1 MSLQNKDTFSNHVK
15 NVLHGFFLAVGT
27 TVAEPATIL
36 PLMVSHFG
44 GSPILVGFF
53 SGLLRGG
60 AVIMQ
65 LFAAFKAQHYA
76 RMLPYLRRVFWFR
89 FLSWFMIGVSIMLFG
104 EEHPTLTLWCIG
116 IGLFL
121 FSFSA
126 GFGAIYFR
134 EIVAKIFSH
143 RFRGKTMAWRQ
154 FFAGLGAVLSGA
166 VTAVVLERFEPPY
179 DFGYLFMLSALLM
192 GVGLIAFAT
201 VDEPVKT
208 HFDVKIESFRAFL
221 KHALA
226 TLKADRQLQVQVST
240 FLLGYSYLIAMPFI
254 ILDAKERIDLTGTAV
269 GILIT
274 TQMVGAMLSNLLWG
288 RLGGAGHNRLIA
300 NIAISMQ
307 LSAVLLAFFADS
319 LPLYM
324 LIFFLFGAAADGN
337 RIASG
342 NLILILAPEAKRPLY
357 VALQMNIVSLGMF
370 FSILGGFL
378 LHYGGYSLLYAL
390 TSMTLLGALLLSF
403 RLRDEY
409 TMPNPS

>member
-1 MSLQNKDTFSNHVK
+1 VDKFSNHVK

-44 GSPILVGFF
+44 GSPVLVGFF

-76 RMLPYLRRVFWFR
+76 LMLPYLRRVFLFR

-104 EEHPTLTLWCIG
+104 KDHPTLTLWCIG

-143 RFRGKTMAWRQ
+143 RFRGKSMATRQ
-154 FFAGLGAVLSGA
+154 FFAGLGALVSGA
-166 VTAVVLERFEPPY
+166 VAAWVLETFEAPY

-192 GVGLIAFAT
+192 GIGLAAFAT
-201 VDEPVKT
+201 VEEPLKDR
-208 HFDVKIESFRAFL
+208 FDTKIDSFKAFL
-221 KHALA
+221 KHAA
-226 TLKADRQLQVQVST
+226 RTLRADRQLQLQTAT
-240 FLLGYSYLIAMPFI
+240 FLLGYSYLISMPFI
-254 ILDAKERIDLTGTAV
+254 ILDAQDRIDLTGTAV
-269 GILIT
+269 GTLIT
-274 TQMVGAMLSNLLWG
+274 AQMTGAMLSNLVWG
-288 RLGGAGHNRLIA
+288 KLGGAGLNRLIA
-300 NIAISMQ
+300 NIAIFIQ
-307 LSAVLLAFFADS
+307 LTAVILAFFADS
-319 LPLYM
+319 LPFYI

-342 NLILILAPEAKRPLY
+342 NLILILAPESKRPLY

-370 FSILGGFL
+370 FSILGGFI
-378 LHYGGYSLLYAL
+378 LHFGGYTLLYLVTAF
-390 TSMTLLGALLLSF
+390 TLFVAFILSF
-403 RLRDEY
+403 RLRDAV
-409 TMPNPS
+409 

>member
-1 MSLQNKDTFSNHVK
+1 MDKFSNHVK

-44 GSPILVGFF
+44 GSPVLVGFF

-76 RMLPYLRRVFWFR
+76 LMLPYLRRVFLFR

-104 EEHPTLTLWCIG
+104 KDHPTLTLWCIG

-143 RFRGKTMAWRQ
+143 RFRGKSMATRQ
-154 FFAGLGAVLSGA
+154 FFAGLGALVSGA
-166 VTAVVLERFEPPY
+166 VAAWVLETFEAPY

-192 GVGLIAFAT
+192 GIGLAAFAT
-201 VDEPVKT
+201 VEEPLKER
-208 HFDVKIESFRAFL
+208 FDTKIDSFKAFL
-221 KHALA
+221 KHAA
-226 TLKADRQLQVQVST
+226 RTLRADRQLQLQTAT
-240 FLLGYSYLIAMPFI
+240 FLLGYSYLISMPFI
-254 ILDAKERIDLTGTAV
+254 ILDAQDRIDLTGTAV
-269 GILIT
+269 GTLIT
-274 TQMVGAMLSNLLWG
+274 AQMTGAMLSNLVWG
-288 RLGGAGHNRLIA
+288 KLGGAGLNRLIA
-300 NIAISMQ
+300 NIAIFIQ
-307 LSAVLLAFFADS
+307 LTAVILAFFADS
-319 LPLYM
+319 LPFYI

-342 NLILILAPEAKRPLY
+342 NLILILAPESKRPLY

-370 FSILGGFL
+370 FSILGGFI
-378 LHYGGYSLLYAL
+378 LHFGGYTLLYLVTA
-390 TSMTLLGALLLSF
+390 STLFVAFILSF
-403 RLRDEY
+403 RLRDAV
-409 TMPNPS
+409 

>member
-1 MSLQNKDTFSNHVK
+1 MDKFSNHVK

-44 GSPILVGFF
+44 GSPVLVGFF

-76 RMLPYLRRVFWFR
+76 LMLPYLRRVFLFR

-104 EEHPTLTLWCIG
+104 KDHPTLTLWCIG

-143 RFRGKTMAWRQ
+143 RFRGKSMATRQ
-154 FFAGLGAVLSGA
+154 FFAGLGALVSGA
-166 VTAVVLERFEPPY
+166 VAAWVLETFEAPY

-192 GVGLIAFAT
+192 GIGLAAFAT
-201 VDEPVKT
+201 VEEPLKDR
-208 HFDVKIESFRAFL
+208 FDTKIDSFKAFL
-221 KHALA
+221 KHAA
-226 TLKADRQLQVQVST
+226 RTLRADRQLQLQTAT
-240 FLLGYSYLIAMPFI
+240 FLLGYSYLISMPFI
-254 ILDAKERIDLTGTAV
+254 ILDAQDRIDLTGTAV
-269 GILIT
+269 GTLIT
-274 TQMVGAMLSNLLWG
+274 AQMTGAMLSNLVWG
-288 RLGGAGHNRLIA
+288 KLGGAGLNRLIA
-300 NIAISMQ
+300 NIAIFIQ
-307 LSAVLLAFFADS
+307 LTAVILAFFADS
-319 LPLYM
+319 LPFYI

-342 NLILILAPEAKRPLY
+342 NLILILAPESKRPLY

-370 FSILGGFL
+370 FSILGGFI
-378 LHYGGYSLLYAL
+378 LHFGGYTLLYLVTAF
-390 TSMTLLGALLLSF
+390 TLFVAFILSF
-403 RLRDEY
+403 RLRDAV
-409 TMPNPS
+409 

>member
-1 MSLQNKDTFSNHVK
+1 MDKLSNHVK
-15 NVLHGFFLAVGT
+15 NILHGFFLAVGT

-36 PLMVSHFG
+36 PLMVSYFG
-44 GSPILVGFF
+44 GSPVLVGFF

-76 RMLPYLRRVFWFR
+76 LMLPYLRRVFLFR
-89 FLSWFMIGVSIMLFG
+89 FFSWFMIGVSIMLFG

-154 FFAGLGAVLSGA
+154 FFAGLGALISGA
-166 VTAVVLERFEPPY
+166 VAAWVLESFEPPY
-179 DFGYLFMLSALLM
+179 DFGYLFMLSAVLM
-192 GVGLIAFAT
+192 GVGLAAFAT
-201 VDEPVKT
+201 IEEPVKE
-208 HFDVKIESFRAFL
+208 HFDVKIESFKAFL
-221 KHALA
+221 KHAA
-226 TLKADRQLQVQVST
+226 QTLRSDRQLQIQVTT
-240 FLLGYSYLIAMPFI
+240 FLFGYSYLIALPFI
-254 ILDAKERIDLTGTAV
+254 ILDAKETIDLTGTAV

-274 TQMVGAMLSNLLWG
+274 AQMAGAMLSNLLWG
-288 RLGGAGHNRLIA
+288 RLSGAGFNRLTA
-300 NIAISMQ
+300 NIAIFMQ
-307 LSAVLLAFFADS
+307 LCAVILAFFADS

-324 LIFFLFGAAADGN
+324 VIFFLFGAAADGN

-370 FSILGGFL
+370 FSILGGFI
-378 LHYGGYSLLYAL
+378 LHFGGYTLLYTITA
-390 TSMTLLGALLLSF
+390 STLAFAFFLSL
-403 RLRDEY
+403 RLND
-409 TMPNPS
+409 TPQKNL

>member
-1 MSLQNKDTFSNHVK
+1 MDRFSNHLK
-15 NVLHGFFLAVGT
+15 NILHGFFLAVGT

-44 GSPILVGFF
+44 GSALLVGFF
-53 SGLLRGG
+53 SALLRGG
-60 AVIMQ
+60 AVLMQ

-76 RMLPYLRRVFWFR
+76 RMLPYLRRVFLFR

-104 EEHPTLTLWCIG
+104 KEHPTLTLWCIG
-116 IGLFL
+116 VGLFV

-154 FFAGLGAVLSGA
+154 FFAGLGAVMSGA
-166 VTAVVLERFEPPY
+166 VTAVVLETFEPPD

-201 VDEPVKT
+201 VDEPEKK
-208 HFDVKIESFRAFL
+208 HFDVKIESFGAFL
-221 KHALA
+221 KHALE
-226 TLKADRQLQVQVST
+226 TLRADRQLQIQVAT

-254 ILDAKERIDLTGTAV
+254 ILDARETIDLTGTAV
-269 GILIT
+269 GMLIT

-307 LSAVLLAFFADS
+307 LIAVLLAFIADS
-319 LPLYM
+319 LTLYM

-342 NLILILAPEAKRPLY
+342 NLILILAPESRRPLY

-370 FSILGGFL
+370 FSILGGVL
-378 LHYGGYSLLYAL
+378 LHFGGYTLLYAL
-390 TSMTLLGALLLSF
+390 TCTTLLGAFLLSL
-403 RLRDEY
+403 RLKESPPE
-409 TMPNPS
+409 TH

>member
-1 MSLQNKDTFSNHVK
+1 MDKFSNHVK

-44 GSPILVGFF
+44 GSPVLVGFF

-76 RMLPYLRRVFWFR
+76 LMLPYLRRVFLFR

-104 EEHPTLTLWCIG
+104 KDHPTLTLWCIG

-143 RFRGKTMAWRQ
+143 RFRGKSMATRQ
-154 FFAGLGAVLSGA
+154 FFAGLGALVSGA
-166 VTAVVLERFEPPY
+166 VAAWVLETFEAPY

-192 GVGLIAFAT
+192 GIGLAAFAT
-201 VDEPVKT
+201 VEEPLKER
-208 HFDVKIESFRAFL
+208 FDTKIDSFKAFL
-221 KHALA
+221 KHAA
-226 TLKADRQLQVQVST
+226 RTLRADRQLQLQTAT
-240 FLLGYSYLIAMPFI
+240 FLLGYSYLISMPFI
-254 ILDAKERIDLTGTAV
+254 ILDAQDRIDLTGTAV
-269 GILIT
+269 GTLIT
-274 TQMVGAMLSNLLWG
+274 AQMTGAMLSNLVWG
-288 RLGGAGHNRLIA
+288 KLGGAGLNRLIA
-300 NIAISMQ
+300 NIAIFIQ
-307 LSAVLLAFFADS
+307 LTAVILAFFADS
-319 LPLYM
+319 LPFYI

-342 NLILILAPEAKRPLY
+342 NLILILAPESKRPLY

-370 FSILGGFL
+370 FSILGGFI
-378 LHYGGYSLLYAL
+378 LHFGGYTLLYLVTAF
-390 TSMTLLGALLLSF
+390 TLFVAFILSF
-403 RLRDEY
+403 RLRDAV
-409 TMPNPS
+409 